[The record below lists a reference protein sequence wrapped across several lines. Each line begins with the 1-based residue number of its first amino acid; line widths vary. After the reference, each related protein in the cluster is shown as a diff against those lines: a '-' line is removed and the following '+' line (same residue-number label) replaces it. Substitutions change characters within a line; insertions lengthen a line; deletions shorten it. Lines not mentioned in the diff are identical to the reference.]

1 MIFSSE
7 FWPISLLW
15 ALIAAVISGFVAF
28 KGGNEDLSNRT
39 YGRHNTPDAKPAKAY
54 AIKGAVIGFVVVLF
68 MIRFVL
74 YYMQPVFQGTLFGY
88 FPLIIST
95 LIPALAVG
103 LLVNGHNNE
112 KIIWYSVISVLAVF
126 LIAGGQKLYYGFG
139 PANAL
144 RFASLPN
151 IEIASE
157 KEQIPPTDPDRMV
170 LVSKDIAAFRGQSA
184 ISTETNI
191 ASRFGIDK
199 DAYTLQS
206 VSGHRYWIAPLEPI
220 NSGDTYWSPL
230 LGDYAISPG
239 YVVVDA
245 ENPEEKPLLKLG
257 FKIRLFVGQNWV
269 NNLSRYVYQ
278 RGYDEGDLDEPIFEV
293 DDKWVPHYTIGY
305 IRRPFGGVSG
315 SVLEKVIAVDVADE
329 EAKLHVFDLHKKPEW
344 IDRVVSDD
352 LVKEY
357 AEDWGMYGG
366 DFARENTWKVIFGIN
381 KTGTREPSDID
392 LAYTREDH
400 NVWVVPMTST
410 SVDDH
415 SVNGVL
421 VFQSSENKGVFYPG
435 LKGFNEASSVVETMQ
450 NARDNVKHYPVE
462 SVQLYSIYGEL
473 TWVAIYAT
481 PQEIGAS
488 FGGIGIMRAFTQ
500 NAADVIFANDKQT
513 ALRLYATQLAHT
525 NNGGTSISQ
534 TMKQSK
540 VITGKIKRI
549 ALLPSSL
556 NGGSPTY
563 LFVLAGD
570 SRIYLVSRDSYPRIP
585 LVEKGD
591 AVVFTF
597 LDTKSQETA
606 VNTFSCKSLDD
617 DGTAAPSKPLE
628 TKE

>member
-15 ALIAAVISGFVAF
+15 ALIAAAISGFVAY
-28 KGGNEDLSNRT
+28 KGGSKDLYSG
-39 YGRHNTPDAKPAKAY
+39 YEKKGIKPAKTF
-54 AIKGAVIGFVVVLF
+54 AIKGAIIGFVAVLL
-68 MIRFVL
+68 IVRFIL
-74 YYMQPVFQGTLFGY
+74 YYFQPVFQGALFGY
-88 FPLIIST
+88 FPLVVAT
-95 LIPALAVG
+95 LIPALVVG
-103 LLVNGHNNE
+103 FFVNGHENE
-112 KIIWYSVISVLAVF
+112 KTIKYSLFAILAVF
-126 LIAGGQKLYYGFG
+126 LVAGSQKAYYNFG
-139 PANAL
+139 PENVL
-144 RFASLPN
+144 RFAALPN
-151 IEIASE
+151 IKIASD
-157 KEQIPPTDPDRMV
+157 KDQIPPTDPDRMV
-170 LVSKDIAAFRGQSA
+170 LVSKDIAAFRGQAA

-191 ASRFGIDK
+191 ASRFGIDR

-206 VSGHRYWIAPLEPI
+206 VSGHRYWIAPLEPV
-220 NSGDTYWSPL
+220 NSGDIYWSPL
-230 LGDYAISPG
+230 VGDYAVSPG

-245 ENPEEKPLLKLG
+245 ENPDEKPLLKLG

-269 NNLSRYVYQ
+269 NNLKRYVYQ

-329 EAKLHVFDLHKKPEW
+329 DAKLHVFDLHKKPDW

-366 DFARENTWKVIFGIN
+366 QFARENTWKVIFGIN

-392 LAYTREDH
+392 LAYTKEDH

-410 SVDDH
+410 AEGDH

-435 LKGFNEASSVVETMQ
+435 LKGFNESSSVVETMQ

-525 NNGGTSISQ
+525 NSSSASISQ

-540 VITGKIKRI
+540 AITGKIKRI
-549 ALLPSSL
+549 SLLPSSL

-570 SRIYLVSRDSYPRIP
+570 PRIYLVSRDSYSRIP

-591 AVVFTF
+591 EVVFTF

-617 DGTAAPSKPLE
+617 YSTAPPAT
-628 TKE
+628 TKEPQER